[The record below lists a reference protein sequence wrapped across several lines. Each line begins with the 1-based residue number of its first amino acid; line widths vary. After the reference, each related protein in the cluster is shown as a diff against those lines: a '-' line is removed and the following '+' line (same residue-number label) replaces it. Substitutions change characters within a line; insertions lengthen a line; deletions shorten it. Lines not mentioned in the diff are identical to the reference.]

1 MTYNTEINNLPSKVN
16 LSAYGTPTYKAYKDR
31 LKRWAIARL
40 VPNQKPV
47 VVARFRKRSDADGH
61 LQFLQQQIPDGQF
74 LVMFD

>member
-1 MTYNTEINNLPSKVN
+1 MTYNTEINNLASEVN
-16 LSAYGTPTYKAYKDR
+16 LSAYGTPTYQDR

-40 VPNQKPV
+40 LPNQQPV
-47 VVARFRKRSDADGH
+47 IVARFRKRSDADGH

>member
-16 LSAYGTPTYKAYKDR
+16 LSDCGTPTYKDR
-31 LKRWAIARL
+31 LKRWAIVRL
-40 VPNQKPV
+40 FPNQQPV
-47 VVARFRKRSDADGH
+47 IVARFRKRSDADGH